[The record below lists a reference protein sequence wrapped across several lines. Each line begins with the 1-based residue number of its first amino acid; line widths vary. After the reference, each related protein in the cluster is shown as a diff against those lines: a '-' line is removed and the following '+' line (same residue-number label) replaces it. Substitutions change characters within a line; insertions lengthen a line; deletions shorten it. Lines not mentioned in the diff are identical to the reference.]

1 MESTTL
7 HRVIVEEGSA
17 RFWLDEA
24 ELARV
29 QHLMYYCD
37 ECCAYHVRDASAK
50 MGEFVRILNQKEVEG
65 A

>member
-1 MESTTL
+1 MEGTTL
-7 HRVIVEEGSA
+7 HRVEEGGELT
-17 RFWLDEA
+17 FIDEE

-37 ECCAYHVRDASAK
+37 ECCAYHVRDVSAK
-50 MGEFVRILNQKEVEG
+50 MGEFVRILNKEVES

>member
-1 MESTTL
+1 MEGTTL
-7 HRVIVEEGSA
+7 HRVEEGSV
-17 RFWLDEA
+17 RMLLYLDEE

-37 ECCAYHVRDASAK
+37 ECCSYHVRDASAK
-50 MGEFVRILNQKEVEG
+50 MDEFVRTLNKEVES

>member
-7 HRVIVEEGSA
+7 HRVEESGA
-17 RFWLDEA
+17 LLYLDEE

-37 ECCAYHVRDASAK
+37 ECCSYHVRDASAK
-50 MGEFVRILNQKEVEG
+50 MGEFIRTLNKEVEG

>member
-1 MESTTL
+1 MEGTTL

-17 RFWLDEA
+17 RFYIDEE

-29 QHLMYYCD
+29 QHLTYYCH

-50 MGEFVRILNQKEVEG
+50 MSEFVRILNKEVES

>member
-7 HRVIVEEGSA
+7 HRVEEGGELT
-17 RFWLDEA
+17 FIDEE

-37 ECCAYHVRDASAK
+37 ECCSYHVRDASAK
-50 MGEFVRILNQKEVEG
+50 MGEFISLLNQEVEG

>member
-1 MESTTL
+1 MEGTML
-7 HRVIVEEGSA
+7 HRVEEGGMLT
-17 RFWLDEA
+17 FIDDA

-29 QHLMYYCD
+29 QHMMYYCH

-50 MGEFVRILNQKEVEG
+50 MDEFIALLNQEVES

>member
-7 HRVIVEEGSA
+7 HRVEEGGELT
-17 RFWLDEA
+17 FIDEE

-50 MGEFVRILNQKEVEG
+50 MGEFMALLNQEVER

>member
-1 MESTTL
+1 MEGTTL
-7 HRVIVEEGSA
+7 HRVEEGGELT
-17 RFWLDEA
+17 FIDEE

-50 MGEFVRILNQKEVEG
+50 MGEFIALLNQEVES